1 MTNIRKKILNTLIS
15 HDYEPVSETEISC
28 NAHNKDQDYS
38 LFFKKKIDVGNASIE
53 FLLNFSDLSL
63 LSFPSVYLSSGQ
75 LDRLQVQFSHIKQ
88 PIPHLT
94 LSSILYTNEKL
105 FFICYQL
112 NNESVVPRTD
122 LTKFVALV
130 EQYLYT
136 FFSKL
141 VDKEKYVGEY
151 ADDFGGV
158 IIGLAYATNPEVKEW
173 PLIKCKPGFLFDG
186 KKGIFILEVSKDKKP
201 DFTGLLNSSNKVTI
215 EKLINCIQKWDNN
228 AYRILMHYL
237 KKKQPLNKLVI
248 SWKNFLAGIAFE
260 WPREEGKS
268 LKYQDNI
275 RLLQNPVTFHN
286 ILLVDFKSGVL
297 RNLPTKFNRGLLD
310 KKIFQVGLGAV
321 GGYVA
326 DALVKIGAGLE
337 KKFTI
342 VDNDTLKIENIGR
355 HLLGFEYLD
364 YHNKAEAFKA
374 YIQKQTFHKAKH
386 IETDN
391 RNINNYSSDDFQRN
405 KFDLIV
411 DATGSIEVQEYINEV
426 VQSIPI
432 SERPIILHLWVFGN
446 GECVQGLWVQ
456 PSQQHPFKACIS
468 CLGSSG
474 SGLHPDYIPV
484 ADLTPEQ
491 GVGVCSAYTPY
502 AVSCGMMAA
511 SLGINMILEWCETG
525 KVANNYQTRYSSHYH
540 GKQIPDFSVPVNP
553 QCPFYGVKHE

>member
-1 MTNIRKKILNTLIS
+1 MANIRSKIIKTLIPLG
-15 HDYEPVSETEISC
+15 YKLVSITEISC
-28 NAHNKDQDYS
+28 NAYNTNRDYP
-38 LFFKKKIDVGNASIE
+38 LFFKKKIDVGNTSIE
-53 FLLNFSDLSL
+53 FLLNFSDFSL

-75 LDRLQVQFSHIKQ
+75 LDRLQMQFSHIKQ

-94 LSSILYTNEKL
+94 LSSILYINEKL
-105 FFICYQL
+105 FSICYQL
-112 NNESVVPRTD
+112 DNESVVPRTD
-122 LTKFVALV
+122 LKKLVALV

-141 VDKEKYVGEY
+141 VDKEKYVEEY
-151 ADDFGGV
+151 TVDFGGV
-158 IIGLAYATNPEVKEW
+158 IIGLVNATNPEVKQW
-173 PLIKCKPGFLFDG
+173 PLMKRKPKFLFDG
-186 KKGIFILEVSKDKKP
+186 EKEIFILEISEDKKP
-201 DFTGLLNSSNKVTI
+201 DFTSLLNSSNKVTI

-228 AYRILMHYL
+228 AYGILMHHL

-268 LKYQDNI
+268 LKSQDNI
-275 RLLQNPVTFHN
+275 ILLQNPVTFHN
-286 ILLVDFKSGVL
+286 ILLVDFKSSVL
-297 RNLPTKFNRGLLD
+297 RNLPTKFNQGLLD
-310 KKIFQVGLGAV
+310 KKVFQVGLGAV

-364 YHNKAEAFKA
+364 YHYKAAAFKA
-374 YIQKQTFHKAKH
+374 YIQKQTFYKAKH

-405 KFDLIV
+405 KFDLII

-456 PSQQHPFKACIS
+456 PSQQHPFKACIA

-484 ADLTPEQ
+484 ADLSPEQ

-511 SLGINMILEWCETG
+511 SLGVNMILEWCETG
-525 KVANNYQTRYSSHYH
+525 KVVNNYQTRYSSHYH
-540 GKQIPDFSVPVNP
+540 GKQIPDSSVPVNP
-553 QCPFYGVKHE
+553 LCPFYGVEHE